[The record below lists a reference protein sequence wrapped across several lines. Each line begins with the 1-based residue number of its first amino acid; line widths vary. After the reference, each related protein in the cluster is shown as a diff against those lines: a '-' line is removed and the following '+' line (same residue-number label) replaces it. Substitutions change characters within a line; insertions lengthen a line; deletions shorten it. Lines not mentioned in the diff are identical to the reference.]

1 MTEAPRVS
9 PGRTTHRPR
18 RAPSVATLNLSR
30 RLGRDRRGAWA
41 PLFAAMVAALVWLS
55 AGSTLCAQQDSSQT
69 DSPPAASVQDG
80 SIGGVTVGIK
90 GHYRVGRATAI
101 RVDAAALGD
110 EAVIGAGDASA
121 AKLETAK
128 LETVK
133 LETLDGDG
141 VRTRYDC
148 FPTGAGNSE
157 RLRSG
162 DCELGYIVP
171 GSEAAPLAVL
181 KQVDGVVETV
191 LETRLPLQ
199 GVPSRGPSMIPA
211 AMPWV
216 VCIGDTFGIE
226 SIGASNI
233 LVDKAARI
241 AVTKI
246 ESANSLPFHAL
257 GYDGVDLV
265 MINAAGLPVLSE
277 MTADQHDALSSWMR
291 RGGRIFACLGR
302 SSEQISE
309 AAPWLIEAIPVEG
322 VTLSRLDPA
331 AFEVFATSQN
341 PLPEFRG
348 IKLPKRGGRVIVAG
362 RTTRRVSAVQ
372 AAEYVVGFGLVTV
385 VAADLDR
392 QAFADW
398 PERLRLVTQI
408 VGDLFSDPEAD
419 RGRRDGT
426 TSYTDLAG
434 QMRSTLDQFSIKP
447 RFSFSLVSLV
457 VMLLIAAIGPLD
469 YLLINRVWGK
479 PLLGWLTFPIV
490 TISLAVFLVFQSQ
503 PRTAE
508 TGNEGT
514 GDEATSETLQA
525 NQFQVTDIDL
535 VNRVGRGFAWCS
547 IYSHEPTR
555 INLRYAAESRLHAEP
570 SSGADLPRSFVFP
583 MGYSGKEFGGIQLA
597 GESTVFPD
605 YMIKPD
611 ESEASENQR
620 DASAAARDPDA
631 QQGGDERSG
640 LGIETSVQELTI
652 APRSSKSLAT
662 RVSFVPGIE
671 GDFTLTRRPSSELLR
686 GRFINPLPYD
696 VLDGVLIYGNWV
708 YLLPTRIPAGASLP
722 QLNELRQK
730 NFRWRLT
737 GQQMGEE
744 SNTESVP
751 WSASDYSSIQRVA
764 EMMMFHRAAGG
775 QIYTGLRHDML
786 GGLDLSAVLDEDR
799 CILVGRT
806 ETPLF
811 ALDVQETTEN
821 DSEEYKQ
828 RSGKVLSIIRVIM
841 PVRASR
847 LN

>member
-1 MTEAPRVS
+1 MA
-9 PGRTTHRPR
+9 
-18 RAPSVATLNLSR
+18 
-30 RLGRDRRGAWA
+30 
-41 PLFAAMVAALVWLS
+41 AALVLLS
-55 AGSTLCAQQDSSQT
+55 AGTTLRAQEDSAPIDSTQA
-69 DSPPAASVQDG
+69 DSPSARPAASGQDG
-80 SIGGVTVGIK
+80 SVAGVTVGIK

-110 EAVIGAGDASA
+110 ETVIGAANTSA
-121 AKLETAK
+121 VK

-148 FPTGAGNSE
+148 FPTDAGDSQ

-162 DCELGYIVP
+162 NRELGYIVP

-181 KQVDGVVETV
+181 QAVDGVVETV
-191 LETRLPLQ
+191 FETRLPLQ

-246 ESANSLPFHAL
+246 ESASSLPFHAL

-348 IKLPKRGGRVIVAG
+348 IKLPKRGGRVIVSG

-385 VAADLDR
+385 VSADLER

-447 RFSFSLVSLV
+447 RFSFSLVSLI

-490 TISLAVFLVFQSQ
+490 TIALAVFLVFQSQ
-503 PRTAE
+503 PRTTDASE
-508 TGNEGT
+508 
-514 GDEATSETLQA
+514 EATGETLQA

-555 INLRYAAESRLHAEP
+555 INLRYNAESGLQAEP
-570 SSGADLPRSFVFP
+570 ASGADLPRSFVFP

-605 YMIKPD
+605 YMIKPG
-611 ESEASENQR
+611 ETEASVKRR
-620 DASAAARDPDA
+620 DSSAAERDPNA
-631 QQGGDERSG
+631 QQSGDERSG

-708 YLLPTRIPAGASLP
+708 YLLPTRIPAGSSLP

-775 QIYTGLRHDML
+775 QMYTGLRHDML